1 MLGGSQGRAKASAY
15 RNALRPPPTTLV
27 PHQPCTMTMIANA
40 PPIIVTDPPSKPPI
54 TGVLDAGSFWPH
66 IDLAKLRDSVDVD
79 GSVTAARLT
88 HAAANALA
96 SVIKDLSNWA
106 AAQAAAGFDALSSVP
121 AIAINGTSVNVLC
134 FERAVYAYA
143 KADLIERYAGADAT
157 GRTEPGDERREL
169 QASDYRADA
178 LRAVRDILGVA
189 RMESELI

>member
-1 MLGGSQGRAKASAY
+1 
-15 RNALRPPPTTLV
+15 
-27 PHQPCTMTMIANA
+27 MTMIANA

-121 AIAINGTSVNVLC
+121 AIAINGSSVNVLC

>member
-1 MLGGSQGRAKASAY
+1 
-15 RNALRPPPTTLV
+15 
-27 PHQPCTMTMIANA
+27 MTMIANA
-40 PPIIVTDPPSKPPI
+40 PPIIVTDPPGKPPI

-79 GSVTAARLT
+79 GSVTAARLK
-88 HAAANALA
+88 HAASNAMA
-96 SVIKDLSNWA
+96 SVIQDLTSWA
-106 AAQAAAGFDALSSVP
+106 AVQMTSGLAALADVP
-121 AIAINGTSVNVLC
+121 AVAISGTSVNVLR

-157 GRTEPGDERREL
+157 GRAERGDEEREL

-189 RMESELI
+189 RFESELI